1 MNEPCNKAEILHKD
15 YSQESNQRREELYL
29 QAFLTFFPLQVWTT
43 RLSIH
48 LRMFS
53 RHQSLLAEIPSATS
67 NGEISLL
74 SRTSSAV
81 QRVCSQSLTFSR
93 VCSDAICLQK
103 EMKTFCI
110 RHQLHFSSDL
120 LGILVPAL
128 HVFSANLPDAT
139 GWCHIFHPIHVSL
152 ASHPRSAILT
162 IAQDSAQL
170 PNPACKTCKHG
181 ELLCQGQMDKLFPLS
196 LFPPQ
201 EWSRDAIY
209 RHLQSVVLQ
218 SVQYHSPIWLHFFC
232 ELLL

>member
-48 LRMFS
+48 LRMSS

-110 RHQLHFSSDL
+110 RHTSPQIFLASLFQLSMCSQQIYQMQPD
-120 LGILVPAL
+120 
-128 HVFSANLPDAT
+128 DAT
-139 GWCHIFHPIHVSL
+139 SSTPSMYLWLPI
-152 ASHPRSAILT
+152 PG
-162 IAQDSAQL
+162 L
-170 PNPACKTCKHG
+170 P
-181 ELLCQGQMDKLFPLS
+181 F
-196 LFPPQ
+196 
-201 EWSRDAIY
+201 
-209 RHLQSVVLQ
+209 
-218 SVQYHSPIWLHFFC
+218 
-232 ELLL
+232 